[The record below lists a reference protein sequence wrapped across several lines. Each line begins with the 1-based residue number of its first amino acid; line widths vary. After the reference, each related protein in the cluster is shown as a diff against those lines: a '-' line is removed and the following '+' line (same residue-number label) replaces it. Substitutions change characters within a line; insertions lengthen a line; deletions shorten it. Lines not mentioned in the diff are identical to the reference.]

1 MNTDYI
7 EPINYIKISVINED
21 IIITNTSSRRIG
33 VFVPHEKDA
42 KFLYLGDAIH
52 LTQKNPL
59 PKSYI
64 DFGFWKLS
72 IDKRDQNA

>member
-1 MNTDYI
+1 MSTDYI
-7 EPINYIKISVINED
+7 EPINYIKVSVIDED
-21 IIITNTSSRRIG
+21 IVITNTSTRRIG

-42 KFLYLGDAIH
+42 KFLFTGDAIH

-64 DFGFWKLS
+64 YFGSWKLS